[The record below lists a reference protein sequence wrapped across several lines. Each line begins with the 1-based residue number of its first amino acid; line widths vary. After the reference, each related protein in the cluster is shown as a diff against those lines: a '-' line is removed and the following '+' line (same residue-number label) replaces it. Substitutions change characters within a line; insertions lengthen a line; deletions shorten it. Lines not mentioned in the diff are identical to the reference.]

1 MSAVVVEIAEAVTTA
16 INAATLSQTF
26 VAERAY
32 VPVHELPDLVDLAVT
47 VVPTSIGVTPLTR
60 HSDDHEYTVDVGVQ
74 KRCTPDTTDADPLM
88 LLVEEI
94 IDLFRGKT
102 LTGYTAAKCL
112 RVANDPIYVPA
123 HLDDERV
130 FTSVVTL
137 TFRVARD
144 QT

>member
-1 MSAVVVEIAEAVTTA
+1 MSAVVVEIAEAVTA
-16 INAATLSQTF
+16 VLNAATLSQTF
-26 VAERAY
+26 TAERAY
-32 VPVHELPDLVDLAVT
+32 VPVHELTDLVDLAVT

-60 HSDDHEYTVDVGVQ
+60 HSDDHEYTVDIGVQ
-74 KRCTPDTTDADPLM
+74 KRCAPDPTDADPLM
-88 LLVEEI
+88 LLVQEI

-112 RVANDPIYVPA
+112 NVANDPIYVPA

>member
-1 MSAVVVEIAEAVTTA
+1 MSAVIVEIAEAVTATL
-16 INAATLSQTF
+16 NAATLSQTF

-60 HSDDHEYTVDVGVQ
+60 HSDDHEYAIDIGVQ
-74 KRCTPDTTDADPLM
+74 KRCTPDPTEADPLM

-94 IDLFRGKT
+94 VDLFRGKA
-102 LTGYTAAKCL
+102 LTGYTAAKCV
-112 RVANDPIYVPA
+112 RVANEPIYFPA
-123 HLDDERV
+123 HMDNERV

>member
-1 MSAVVVEIAEAVTTA
+1 MSAVIVEIAEAVVAA
-16 INAATLSQTF
+16 IEAATLSQPAT
-26 VAERAY
+26 VKRAY
-32 VPVHELPDLVDLAVT
+32 VPVHELTDLVDLAVT

-60 HSDDHEYTVDVGVQ
+60 HSDDHEYTVDIGVQ

-123 HLDDERV
+123 HLDEERV

>member
-1 MSAVVVEIAEAVTTA
+1 MSAVIVEIAEAVVAA
-16 INAATLSQTF
+16 IEAATLSQPAT
-26 VAERAY
+26 VERAY
-32 VPVHELPDLVDLAVT
+32 VPVHELTDLVDLAVT

-60 HSDDHEYTVDVGVQ
+60 HSDDHEYTVDIGVQ

>member
-1 MSAVVVEIAEAVTTA
+1 MSAVVVEIAESVTAVL
-16 INAATLSQTF
+16 NAATLSQAFT
-26 VAERAY
+26 AERAY

-60 HSDDHEYTVDVGVQ
+60 HSDDHEYTVDIGVQ
-74 KRCTPDTTDADPLM
+74 KRCTPDTTEADPLM
-88 LLVEEI
+88 LLVQEI

-112 RVANDPIYVPA
+112 RVANDPIYVPVF
-123 HLDDERV
+123 LDEERV

>member
-1 MSAVVVEIAEAVTTA
+1 MSAVVVEIAESVTAVL
-16 INAATLSQTF
+16 NAATLSQAFT
-26 VAERAY
+26 AERAY

-60 HSDDHEYTVDVGVQ
+60 HSDDHEYTVDIGVQ
-74 KRCTPDTTDADPLM
+74 KRCTPDPTEADPFM

-94 IDLFRGKT
+94 VDLFRGKA
-102 LTGYTAAKCL
+102 LTDYTAAKCV

-123 HLDDERV
+123 HMDDERV